1 MTIIF
6 VNDFFCKSSLIKVQI
21 HRFKPKVYWCDSN
34 YFSDLS
40 QKVGFSLLWAK
51 SWIFTDMSQKVG
63 FSLIWAKKLNF
74 HFYEPKV
81 EFSLIWAKKFNF
93 HWYEPKILPN
103 LCLPLKL
110 SWDLSILCSSSCLK
124 IFIAKN
130 SLYIIGKIFL
140 IQFLPWVC
148 W

>member
-21 HRFKPKVYWCDSN
+21 HRFKPQVYWCDSN

-40 QKVGFSLLWAK
+40 QKVGFLLIWAKKLDFHWYEPK
-51 SWIFTDMSQKVG
+51 SWIFTDMSQKV
-63 FSLIWAKKLNF
+63 
-74 HFYEPKV
+74 
-81 EFSLIWAKKFNF
+81 EFSLIWVKKLDF

-124 IFIAKN
+124 IFIAEN
-130 SLYIIGKIFL
+130 SLFIIGKIFL
-140 IQFLPWVC
+140 IQFLPWVF

>member
-21 HRFKPKVYWCDSN
+21 HRFKPKVYWWDSN

-93 HWYEPKILPN
+93 HSFEPKNWIFTDMSQ
-103 LCLPLKL
+103 K
-110 SWDLSILCSSSCLK
+110 SCRT
-124 IFIAKN
+124 
-130 SLYIIGKIFL
+130 SVFL
-140 IQFLPWVC
+140 WNWAETSAFFAHHLA
-148 W
+148 